1 MIELTPV
8 WLEVRRELTLD
19 VEVSVLT
26 DNMKDVEVEEVTDAA
41 TLWDLELM
49 VSAPLESLVD
59 ETNEILLCCDTIE
72 LVEVGTATALDDDR
86 PVAVAVVD
94 ARLVDI
100 GFNTETLAE
109 MDVVAWLVHVALSLG
124 E

>member
-100 GFNTETLAE
+100 GFNT
-109 MDVVAWLVHVALSLG
+109 HSLKWML
-124 E
+124 

>member
-19 VEVSVLT
+19 VEAGVLT

-41 TLWDLELM
+41 TLWELELM

-72 LVEVGTATALDDDR
+72 LVEVGAATALDDDR
-86 PVAVAVVD
+86 PVAVTGVD

-100 GFNTETLAE
+100 GSKTETLAE